1 MNIDEKLVKEI
12 AKVVIETGVVTVVS
26 FGLKAIASK
35 AFNKNVKDGLAK
47 ELEET
52 AVELEELIGDENENL
67 SKEGEKQNENHN
79 NNRNV
84 DKTKK
89 N

>member
-12 AKVVIETGVVTVVS
+12 AKVVIETSVITVVS
-26 FGLKAIASK
+26 FGLKAIGNK

-52 AVELEELIGDENENL
+52 NAELEELIGDENEEL
-67 SKEGEKQNENHN
+67 SKKGEKQ
-79 NNRNV
+79 
-84 DKTKK
+84 K
-89 N
+89 